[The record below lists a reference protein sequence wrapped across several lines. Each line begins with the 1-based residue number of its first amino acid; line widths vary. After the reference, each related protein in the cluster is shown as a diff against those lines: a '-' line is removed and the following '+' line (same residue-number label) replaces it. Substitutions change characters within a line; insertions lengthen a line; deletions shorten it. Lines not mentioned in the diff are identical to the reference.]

1 MNLAAIYHRTSDN
14 YCYAI
19 NNDELIINIKTGKDV
34 KEVYLVYGDPFTG
47 GILGS
52 KSDWGGNKT
61 SIPYKKELSHHIW
74 WTTTITPEYK
84 RCKYYFILVFTDKE
98 KICFLEDGFFSE
110 EEVHNLQI
118 MKQMFTFPW
127 LNPIDVHKTPSF
139 VNETIWYQIFPDRFS
154 KSKTHIDGITPWAEG
169 PVRNEEVYGGDL
181 QGVIDKLDYLD
192 SLGINGIYLTPIFKA
207 ESIHKYDTTDYL
219 EVDPLF
225 GCNEDLKELVH
236 KAHEKGMKIMLDGV
250 FNHTS
255 TNFFAWQDILK
266 HGKKSKYF
274 DWYLINDYPFSS
286 HKHKTKDK
294 EYYAFA
300 FVDEMPK
307 LNTNNPEVIEYL
319 LKVVV
324 YWITEFD
331 IDGIRLDVAN
341 EVSHYF
347 CKALRKTVKGMNKE
361 CFILGEIWHDSIRW
375 LGNEEFDSVMNY
387 PLTSAISNF
396 WLKPMMHRQELKMK
410 INQCYTMYMQQTN
423 DVLFNLL
430 DSHDTQRL
438 INRVQFD
445 IDTFYQQIM
454 LLLSMPGSPC
464 IYYGTEVA
472 LEGEHDPDCRRCM
485 PWKDIEK
492 GNYEKQM
499 VLFKSMIAL
508 RKNNTALKSRNF
520 HFEEEIDN
528 ERVIE
533 LLKIDDQGYQIK
545 VIINASSR
553 DITVNGKV
561 IFSYKYNHN
570 QLQQGG
576 FIVLEI

>member
-19 NNDELIINIKTGKDV
+19 NDDELIINIKTGKDV

-52 KSDWGGNKT
+52 KCDWSGNKT
-61 SIPYKKELSHHIW
+61 SVPYKKELSHHIW

-84 RCKYYFILVFTDKE
+84 RCKYYFIIVFDNKE
-98 KICFLEDGFFSE
+98 TICFLEDGFFSE
-110 EEVHNLQI
+110 EEVHNQQI

-127 LNPIDVHKTPSF
+127 LNPIDVHRTPSF
-139 VNETIWYQIFPDRFS
+139 VNETIWYQIFPDRFR
-154 KSKTHIDGITPWAEG
+154 KSKNHIDGNTPWTTG
-169 PVRNEEVYGGDL
+169 PVRNEEIYGGDL
-181 QGVIDKLDYLD
+181 QGVIDTLDYLD

-207 ESIHKYDTTDYL
+207 DSIHKYDTTNYL
-219 EVDPLF
+219 EVDPIF
-225 GCNEDLKELVH
+225 GSNEDLKELVH
-236 KAHEKGMKIMLDGV
+236 KAHEKGIKVMLDGV

-274 DWYLINDYPFSS
+274 DWYLINDYPFSN
-286 HKHKTKDK
+286 KHRTKNK

-324 YWITEFD
+324 YWITEFR

-347 CKALRKTVKGMNKE
+347 CKVLRKTIKNMNKE

-375 LGNEEFDSVMNY
+375 LGNDEFDSVMNY

-410 INQCYTMYMQQTN
+410 VNQCYTMYMQQTN

-445 IDTFYQQIM
+445 IDAFYQQIM

-485 PWKDIEK
+485 PWADIEK
-492 GNYEKQM
+492 GTYEKQI
-499 VLFKSMIAL
+499 VLFKSLIAL

-545 VIINASSR
+545 VIINASSS

-561 IFSYKYNHN
+561 IFSYKYNDN
-570 QLQQGG
+570 LLQKGG
-576 FIVLEI
+576 FMVLEI